1 MEEIRYIKNEDIDLL
16 KWDACIRQSP
26 NGLIYVYSWFLNI
39 VSPGWEALVLGDYTA
54 VMPLTYRRKWGIYYL
69 YQPSFCA
76 EAGIFS
82 IRDTDAGLVHRFLR
96 SIPEKFRYVDICL
109 NRSNLFTLTD
119 YSFIERI
126 DYVLPLQLSYEEI
139 KAAYSDN
146 HTRNIQKAR
155 KRSLIVEEVPIQDAI
170 NLVSNHIKNNPFKKD
185 SDKAMF
191 SQLFSRAKEKGGV
204 ICLGVKNIQGDLL
217 SCALFF
223 HAQQIWYYLLAG
235 STEEGK
241 RSGAAHLL
249 VDVFIRQHAGTEHIL
264 DFEGSDVESVAFFYR
279 GFGSKKIIYPSLR
292 INQLPV
298 WMQLFKR

>member
-1 MEEIRYIKNEDIDLL
+1 MEEIRYIKNKDIDLL

-109 NRSNLFTLTD
+109 NRTNLFTLND
-119 YSFIERI
+119 YHFVERS
-126 DYVLPLQLSYEEI
+126 DYALSLRLSYEEI
-139 KAAYSDN
+139 QAAYSEN
-146 HTRNIQKAR
+146 HTRNIQKAH
-155 KRSLIVEEVPIQDAI
+155 KRSLIVEEVPVEHAI
-170 NLVSNHIKNNPFKKD
+170 ELVTDHIKNNPFTND
-185 SDKAMF
+185 SGSAVF
-191 SQLFSRAKEKGGV
+191 RQLFSSAKEKGGV

-217 SCALFF
+217 SCAVFF
-223 HAQQIWYYLLAG
+223 YAQQIWYYLLAG
-235 STEEGK
+235 STEDGK

-279 GFGSKKIIYPSLR
+279 GFGSKKILYPSLR
-292 INQLPV
+292 MNRLPF
-298 WMQLFKR
+298 WLRFFKR